1 MSEPDIKDVQSTTS
15 VIPRPNVEGTVEAMN
30 EFQKLKQKVLNAN
43 DTVTISGKQY
53 IKRSG
58 WRKIAMAFN
67 ISTEI
72 VKIEREKIDDTYV
85 VRVIARAKNI
95 GGRVSEEAAV
105 CDSTEFERGNLQG
118 TLHNI
123 ETKAVTRAINRAIS
137 NLVGGGEVSA
147 EEIVKGPEEV
157 VIKDTKET
165 QMQKEPSKE
174 PKDLITTKQY
184 NYLQM
189 LMKDEQVERFVEKKL
204 NGRKLGEISKDEASD
219 IIDEAVEM

>member
-1 MSEPDIKDVQSTTS
+1 MSEIV
-15 VIPRPNVEGTVEAMN
+15 PREDENNAQIIAKPNVQAALEVMKA
-30 EFQKLKQKVLNAN
+30 FQELKQKVLDAN

-67 ISTEI
+67 ISTEV
-72 VKIEREKIDDTYV
+72 VKIEREKIDDKTYV
-85 VRVIARAKNI
+85 VRVIARARAP
-95 GGRVSEEAAV
+95 GGRVSEEAGV

-147 EEIVKGPEEV
+147 EEIIKGPDEV
-157 VIKDTKET
+157 VKEREIKEEP
-165 QMQKEPSKE
+165 QQKEP
-174 PKDLITTKQY
+174 PITTRQI
-184 NYLQM
+184 NYIND
-189 LMKDEQVERFVEKKL
+189 LMKDSEVQQLVNKML
-204 NGRKLGEISKDEASD
+204 NGRKLSELTKSEASQ
-219 IIDEAVEM
+219 IIEEIQKL

>member
-1 MSEPDIKDVQSTTS
+1 MSEIV
-15 VIPRPNVEGTVEAMN
+15 PREENNTQIIAKPNVQAALEVMKA
-30 EFQKLKQKVLNAN
+30 FQELKQKVLDAN

-67 ISTEI
+67 ISTEV
-72 VKIEREKIDDTYV
+72 VKIEREKIDDKTYV
-85 VRVIARAKNI
+85 VRVIARARAP
-95 GGRVSEEAAV
+95 GGRVSEEAGV

-147 EEIVKGPEEV
+147 EEIIKGPDEIVKEREIKEEPQQ
-157 VIKDTKET
+157 KD
-165 QMQKEPSKE
+165 P
-174 PKDLITTKQY
+174 PITTRQI
-184 NYLQM
+184 NYLND
-189 LMKDEQVERFVEKKL
+189 LMKDKDVQELVNKML
-204 NGRKLGEISKDEASD
+204 NGRKLSELTKSEASQ
-219 IIDEAVEM
+219 IIEEIQKL

>member
-1 MSEPDIKDVQSTTS
+1 MSEIV
-15 VIPRPNVEGTVEAMN
+15 PREENNTQIIAKPNVQAALEVMKA
-30 EFQKLKQKVLNAN
+30 FQELKQKVLDAN

-67 ISTEI
+67 ISTEV
-72 VKIEREKIDDTYV
+72 VKIEREKIDDKTYV
-85 VRVIARAKNI
+85 VRVIARARAP
-95 GGRVSEEAAV
+95 GGRVSEEAGV

-147 EEIVKGPEEV
+147 EEIIKGPDEIVKEREIKEEPQQ
-157 VIKDTKET
+157 KD
-165 QMQKEPSKE
+165 P
-174 PKDLITTKQY
+174 PITTRQI
-184 NYLQM
+184 NYLND
-189 LMKDEQVERFVEKKL
+189 LMKDKDVQELVNKML
-204 NGRKLGEISKDEASD
+204 NGRKLSELTKSEASM
-219 IIDEAVEM
+219 IIEEIQKL

>member
-1 MSEPDIKDVQSTTS
+1 MSEIV
-15 VIPRPNVEGTVEAMN
+15 PREENNAQIIAKPNVQAALEVMKA
-30 EFQKLKQKVLNAN
+30 FQELKQKVLDAN

-67 ISTEI
+67 ISTEV
-72 VKIEREKIDDTYV
+72 VKIEREKIDDKTYV
-85 VRVIARAKNI
+85 VRVIARARAP
-95 GGRVSEEAAV
+95 GGRVSEEAGV

-147 EEIVKGPEEV
+147 EEIIKGPDEV
-157 VIKDTKET
+157 VKEREIKEEP
-165 QMQKEPSKE
+165 QQKEP
-174 PKDLITTKQY
+174 PITTRQI
-184 NYLQM
+184 NYIND
-189 LMKDEQVERFVEKKL
+189 LMKDSEVQQLVNKML
-204 NGRKLGEISKDEASD
+204 NGRKLSELTKSEASL
-219 IIDEAVEM
+219 IIEEIQKL

>member
-1 MSEPDIKDVQSTTS
+1 MSEIV
-15 VIPRPNVEGTVEAMN
+15 PREENNTQIIAKPNVQAALEVMKA
-30 EFQKLKQKVLNAN
+30 FQELKQKVLDAN

-67 ISTEI
+67 ISTEV
-72 VKIEREKIDDTYV
+72 VKIEREKIDDKTYV
-85 VRVIARAKNI
+85 VRVIARARAP
-95 GGRVSEEAAV
+95 GGRVSEEAGV

-147 EEIVKGPEEV
+147 EEIIKGPDEV
-157 VIKDTKET
+157 VKEREIKEEP
-165 QMQKEPSKE
+165 QQKEP
-174 PKDLITTKQY
+174 PITTRQI
-184 NYLQM
+184 NYIND
-189 LMKDEQVERFVEKKL
+189 LMKDSEVQQLVNKML
-204 NGRKLGEISKDEASD
+204 NGRKLSELTKSEASL
-219 IIDEAVEM
+219 IIEEIQKL

>member
-1 MSEPDIKDVQSTTS
+1 MSEIV
-15 VIPRPNVEGTVEAMN
+15 PREENNTQIIAKPNVQAALEVMKA
-30 EFQKLKQKVLNAN
+30 FQELKQKVLDAN

-67 ISTEI
+67 ISTEV
-72 VKIEREKIDDTYV
+72 VKIEREKIDDKTYV
-85 VRVIARAKNI
+85 VRVIARARAP
-95 GGRVSEEAAV
+95 GGRVSEEAGV

-147 EEIVKGPEEV
+147 EEIIKGPDEIVKEREIKEEPQQ
-157 VIKDTKET
+157 KD
-165 QMQKEPSKE
+165 P
-174 PKDLITTKQY
+174 PITTRQI
-184 NYLQM
+184 NYIND
-189 LMKDEQVERFVEKKL
+189 LMKDSEVQQLVNKML
-204 NGRKLGEISKDEASD
+204 NGRKLSELTKSEASQ
-219 IIDEAVEM
+219 IIEEIQKL

>member
-1 MSEPDIKDVQSTTS
+1 MSDPEVKEEQSTTS

-72 VKIEREKIDDTYV
+72 VQIEREKVDDKTYV

-157 VIKDTKET
+157 VIKDAKET
-165 QMQKEPSKE
+165 QKEAPE
-174 PKDLITTKQY
+174 ELITQKQL
-184 NYLQM
+184 NYLKNI
-189 LMKDEQVERFVEKKL
+189 LMKDEQIKQFVEKKL
-204 NGRKLGEISKDEASD
+204 NGRELTKISKAEASD

>member
-1 MSEPDIKDVQSTTS
+1 MSEIV
-15 VIPRPNVEGTVEAMN
+15 PRENENNTQIIAKPNVQAALEVMKA
-30 EFQKLKQKVLNAN
+30 FQELKQKVLDAN

-67 ISTEI
+67 ISTEV
-72 VKIEREKIDDTYV
+72 VKIEREKIDDKTYV
-85 VRVIARAKNI
+85 VRVIARARAP
-95 GGRVSEEAAV
+95 GGRVSEEAGV

-147 EEIVKGPEEV
+147 EEIIKGPDEV
-157 VIKDTKET
+157 VKEREIKEEP
-165 QMQKEPSKE
+165 QQKEP
-174 PKDLITTKQY
+174 PITTRQI
-184 NYLQM
+184 NYIND
-189 LMKDEQVERFVEKKL
+189 LMKDSEVQQLVNKML
-204 NGRKLGEISKDEASD
+204 NGRKLSELTKSEASM
-219 IIDEAVEM
+219 IIEEIQKL

>member
-1 MSEPDIKDVQSTTS
+1 MSEIV
-15 VIPRPNVEGTVEAMN
+15 PREENNTQIIAKPNVQAALEVMKA
-30 EFQKLKQKVLNAN
+30 FQELKQKVLDAN

-67 ISTEI
+67 ISTEV
-72 VKIEREKIDDTYV
+72 VKIEREKIDDKTYV
-85 VRVIARAKNI
+85 VRVIARARAP
-95 GGRVSEEAAV
+95 GGRVSEEAGV

-147 EEIVKGPEEV
+147 EEIIKGPDEIVKEREIKEEPQQ
-157 VIKDTKET
+157 KD
-165 QMQKEPSKE
+165 P
-174 PKDLITTKQY
+174 PITTRQI
-184 NYLQM
+184 NYLND
-189 LMKDEQVERFVEKKL
+189 LMKDKDVQELVNKML
-204 NGRKLGEISKDEASD
+204 NGRKLSELTKSEASL
-219 IIDEAVEM
+219 IIEEIQKL

>member
-1 MSEPDIKDVQSTTS
+1 MSEIVPREVQNTTQIIAKPDVQGA
-15 VIPRPNVEGTVEAMN
+15 VEVMRA
-30 EFQKLKQKVLNAN
+30 FQELKQKVLDAN

-67 ISTEI
+67 ISTEV
-72 VKIEREKIDDTYV
+72 VKIEREKIDNVYV
-85 VRVIARAKNI
+85 VRVVARAKTPM
-95 GGRVSEEAAV
+95 GRISEEAGV

-147 EEIVKGPEEV
+147 EEIIKGPDEAVREIKEEPQQ
-157 VIKDTKET
+157 KD
-165 QMQKEPSKE
+165 P
-174 PKDLITTKQY
+174 PITTRQI
-184 NYLQM
+184 NYLND
-189 LMKDEQVERFVEKKL
+189 LMKDNEVKELVNKML
-204 NGRKLGEISKDEASD
+204 NGRKLSELSKSEASV
-219 IIDEAVEM
+219 IIEEIQKL

>member
-1 MSEPDIKDVQSTTS
+1 MSEIV
-15 VIPRPNVEGTVEAMN
+15 PREDENNTQIIAKPNVQAALEVMKA
-30 EFQKLKQKVLNAN
+30 FQELKQKVLDAN

-67 ISTEI
+67 ISTEV
-72 VKIEREKIDDTYV
+72 VKIEREKIDDKTYV
-85 VRVIARAKNI
+85 VRVIARARAP
-95 GGRVSEEAAV
+95 GGRVSEEAGV

-147 EEIVKGPEEV
+147 EEIIKGPDEV
-157 VIKDTKET
+157 VREREIQEEP
-165 QMQKEPSKE
+165 QQKEPPRE
-174 PKDLITTKQY
+174 LITTKQI
-184 NYLQM
+184 NFLNN
-189 LMKDEQVERFVEKKL
+189 LMKDDDVRKLVNERL
-204 NGRKLGEISKDEASD
+204 NGRKLSEISKDEASD
-219 IIDEAVEM
+219 IIKEIQNL

>member
-1 MSEPDIKDVQSTTS
+1 MSEIV
-15 VIPRPNVEGTVEAMN
+15 PREDENNAQIIAKPNVQAALEVMKA
-30 EFQKLKQKVLNAN
+30 FQELKQKVLDAN

-67 ISTEI
+67 ISTEV
-72 VKIEREKIDDTYV
+72 VKIEREKIDDKTYV
-85 VRVIARAKNI
+85 VRVIARARAP
-95 GGRVSEEAAV
+95 GGRVSEEAGV

-147 EEIVKGPEEV
+147 EEIIKGPDEV
-157 VIKDTKET
+157 VREREIKEEP
-165 QMQKEPSKE
+165 QQKDP
-174 PKDLITTKQY
+174 PITIKQI
-184 NYLQM
+184 NFLNN
-189 LMKDEQVERFVEKKL
+189 LMKVDNIREFVNKKL
-204 NGRKLGEISKDEASD
+204 NGRKLSDLSMSEASE
-219 IIDEAVEM
+219 IINEIKELP

>member
-1 MSEPDIKDVQSTTS
+1 MSEIVPREEENNAQIIAKPDVKGALEVM
-15 VIPRPNVEGTVEAMN
+15 RA
-30 EFQKLKQKVLNAN
+30 FQELKQKVLDTN

-67 ISTEI
+67 ISTEV
-72 VKIEREKIDDTYV
+72 VKIEREKIDNVYV
-85 VRVIARAKNI
+85 VRVIARARAP
-95 GGRVSEEAAV
+95 GGRVSEEAGV

-147 EEIVKGPEEV
+147 EEIIKGPDEV
-157 VIKDTKET
+157 VKEREIKEEP
-165 QMQKEPSKE
+165 QKEPQKE
-174 PKDLITTKQY
+174 LITTRQI
-184 NYLQM
+184 NYIND
-189 LMKDEQVERFVEKKL
+189 LMKDNDVQELVNKML
-204 NGRKLGEISKDEASD
+204 NGRKLSELTKSEASK
-219 IIDEAVEM
+219 IIEEIQKL

>member
-1 MSEPDIKDVQSTTS
+1 MSEIV
-15 VIPRPNVEGTVEAMN
+15 PRENENNTQIIAKPNVQAALEVMKA
-30 EFQKLKQKVLNAN
+30 FQELKQKVLDAN

-67 ISTEI
+67 ISTEV
-72 VKIEREKIDDTYV
+72 VKIEREKIDDKTYV
-85 VRVIARAKNI
+85 VRVIARARAP
-95 GGRVSEEAAV
+95 GGRVSEEAGV

-147 EEIVKGPEEV
+147 EEIIKGPDEV
-157 VIKDTKET
+157 VKEREIKEEP
-165 QMQKEPSKE
+165 QQKDP
-174 PKDLITTKQY
+174 PITTRQI
-184 NYLQM
+184 NYLND
-189 LMKDEQVERFVEKKL
+189 LMKDKDVQELVNKML
-204 NGRKLGEISKDEASD
+204 NGRKLSELTKSEASV
-219 IIDEAVEM
+219 IIEEIQKL

>member
-1 MSEPDIKDVQSTTS
+1 MSEIV
-15 VIPRPNVEGTVEAMN
+15 PREDENNTQIIAKPNVQAALEVMKA
-30 EFQKLKQKVLNAN
+30 FQELKQKVLDAN

-67 ISTEI
+67 ISTEV
-72 VKIEREKIDDTYV
+72 VKIEREKIDDKTYV
-85 VRVIARAKNI
+85 VRVIARARAP
-95 GGRVSEEAAV
+95 GGRVSEEAGV

-147 EEIVKGPEEV
+147 EEIIKGPDEV
-157 VIKDTKET
+157 VKEREIKEEP
-165 QMQKEPSKE
+165 QQKEP
-174 PKDLITTKQY
+174 PITTRQI
-184 NYLQM
+184 NYIND
-189 LMKDEQVERFVEKKL
+189 LMKDSEVQQLVNKML
-204 NGRKLGEISKDEASD
+204 NGRKLSELTKSEASL
-219 IIDEAVEM
+219 IIEEIQKL

>member
-1 MSEPDIKDVQSTTS
+1 MSEIVPREEKTTQIIAKPDVQGA
-15 VIPRPNVEGTVEAMN
+15 VEVMRA
-30 EFQKLKQKVLNAN
+30 FQELKQKVLDAN

-67 ISTEI
+67 ITTEI
-72 VKIEREKIDDTYV
+72 VKIEREKIDNVYV
-85 VRVIARAKNI
+85 VRVVARAKTPM
-95 GGRVSEEAAV
+95 GRISEEAGV

-147 EEIVKGPEEV
+147 EEIIKGPDEIVKEREIKEEP
-157 VIKDTKET
+157 
-165 QMQKEPSKE
+165 QKEPATE
-174 PKDLITTKQY
+174 LITTKQI
-184 NYLQM
+184 NFLNN
-189 LMKDEQVERFVEKKL
+189 LMKDPEVQELVNKML
-204 NGRKLGEISKDEASD
+204 NGRKLSELTKNEASV
-219 IIDEAVEM
+219 IIEEIKKL

>member
-1 MSEPDIKDVQSTTS
+1 MSEIV
-15 VIPRPNVEGTVEAMN
+15 PREDENNTQIIAKPNVQAALEVMKA
-30 EFQKLKQKVLNAN
+30 FQELKQKVLDAN

-67 ISTEI
+67 ISTEV
-72 VKIEREKIDDTYV
+72 VKIEREKIYDKTYV
-85 VRVIARAKNI
+85 VRVIARARAP
-95 GGRVSEEAAV
+95 GGRVSEEAGV

-147 EEIVKGPEEV
+147 EEIIKGPDEV
-157 VIKDTKET
+157 VREREIQEEP
-165 QMQKEPSKE
+165 QQKEPPRE
-174 PKDLITTKQY
+174 LITTKQI
-184 NYLQM
+184 NFLNN
-189 LMKDEQVERFVEKKL
+189 LMKDDDVRKLVNERL
-204 NGRKLGEISKDEASD
+204 NGRKLSEISKDEASD
-219 IIDEAVEM
+219 IIKEIQNL

>member
-1 MSEPDIKDVQSTTS
+1 MSEIV
-15 VIPRPNVEGTVEAMN
+15 PRENENNTQIIAKPNVQAALEVMKA
-30 EFQKLKQKVLNAN
+30 FQELKQKVLDAN

-67 ISTEI
+67 ISTEV
-72 VKIEREKIDDTYV
+72 VKIEREKIDDKTYV
-85 VRVIARAKNI
+85 VRVIARARAP
-95 GGRVSEEAAV
+95 GGRVSEEAGV

-147 EEIVKGPEEV
+147 EEIIKGPDEV
-157 VIKDTKET
+157 VKEREIKEEP
-165 QMQKEPSKE
+165 QQKDP
-174 PKDLITTKQY
+174 PITTRQI
-184 NYLQM
+184 NYLND
-189 LMKDEQVERFVEKKL
+189 LMKDKDVQELVNKML
-204 NGRKLGEISKDEASD
+204 NGRKLSELTKSEASM
-219 IIDEAVEM
+219 IIEEIQKL